1 MLMCVSL
8 MGAGVRLAR
17 MTETPTL
24 HLTVGLPGVGKTTL
38 ARKIA
43 HEDKAV
49 RFSPDEWM
57 IPLFGTTWREPDAD
71 GKRDVLE
78 GRLLWAAHE
87 VLGVGGSVV
96 LDFGCWAEAERWAVR
111 AVAEH
116 AGGRFR
122 LYFVDLHEAE
132 RRARATARWEGDP
145 SATFEMTPGDH
156 DRFRGTVLANDFL
169 ERSEKWSGSSAIVRP
184 ISRAQ
189 DSFFVGQRDRTAR
202 GGQVEGEQFH
212 SKKDSTLIF

>member
-1 MLMCVSL
+1 MPTCLPLV
-8 MGAGVRLAR
+8 GAGVKLAL

-57 IPLFGTTWREPDAD
+57 IPLFGTNWRELDAV
-71 GKRDVLE
+71 GKRDALE

-96 LDFGCWAEAERWAVR
+96 LDFGCWAEAERWAIR

-116 AGGRFR
+116 AGGLFR
-122 LYFVDLHEAE
+122 LHFIDLPEAE

-145 SATFEMTPGDH
+145 GATFEMNPGDH
-156 DRFRGTVLANDFL
+156 DRFLGIFQAPTEAEIAAKHLPAPPTGHRSWLAWAADRWPSLPDFAD
-169 ERSEKWSGSSAIVRP
+169 ERE
-184 ISRAQ
+184 
-189 DSFFVGQRDRTAR
+189 
-202 GGQVEGEQFH
+202 
-212 SKKDSTLIF
+212 

>member
-1 MLMCVSL
+1 MCVSL
-8 MGAGVRLAR
+8 MGDGVRLAR

-38 ARKIA
+38 AREIA
-43 HEDKAV
+43 HEDNAV

-122 LYFVDLHEAE
+122 LHFIDLPEAE
-132 RRARATARWEGDP
+132 RRARNGSLGGGPGRHLRDDP
-145 SATFEMTPGDH
+145 GRPRSFPGH
-156 DRFRGTVLANDFL
+156 LPGPH
-169 ERSEKWSGSSAIVRP
+169 GS
-184 ISRAQ
+184 
-189 DSFFVGQRDRTAR
+189 RDRCRTPACAAR
-202 GGQVEGEQFH
+202 G
-212 SKKDSTLIF
+212 S